1 VTHSKDIA
9 MQIRF
14 ATCAAAIVCGL
25 IAISPASAR
34 PQNAPGQ
41 TFVPGHYAWNARA
54 QQYVWVPSRWER
66 NPRGQRA
73 AGVGWTF
80 SGGRWQFTPGR

>member
-1 VTHSKDIA
+1 MRLHIYG
-9 MQIRF
+9 I
-14 ATCAAAIVCGL
+14 CAALTLALV
-25 IAISPASAR
+25 ATADAR
-34 PQNAPGQ
+34 PQNNPGQ
-41 TFVPGHYAWNARA
+41 TFVPGHYAWNART

-80 SGGRWQFTPGR
+80 TGGRWQFTPGR